1 MLQLIGI
8 HEEAFSKE
16 LFNHSAINGAFTYF
30 KQKIMTKNNLLKSA
44 PKDEEEPDS

>member
-16 LFNHSAINGAFTYF
+16 LFSHSAINGAFAYF

-44 PKDEEEPDS
+44 PNDEEEPDS